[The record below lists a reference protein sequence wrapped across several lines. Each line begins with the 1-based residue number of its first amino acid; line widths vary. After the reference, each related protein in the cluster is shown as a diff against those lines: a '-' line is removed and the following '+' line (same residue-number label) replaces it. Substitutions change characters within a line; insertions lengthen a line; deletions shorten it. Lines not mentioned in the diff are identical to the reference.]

1 VKYPGMMLKLLSFA
15 QLERSIA
22 KKDKVIPLTSIL
34 DIEVICCSADL
45 VVKEDKKR
53 QIISE
58 LAC

>member
-1 VKYPGMMLKLLSFA
+1 MMLKLLSFA

-45 VVKEDKKR
+45 VVKEG
-53 QIISE
+53 
-58 LAC
+58 